1 MSLQGYSP
9 VERKVMPIFT
19 FLFCAMFT
27 FTGYPNGVITSNPDS
42 ANHYLTIIGVGDIMF
57 GTDFPNKGYLPPKND
72 CLPLIQPAIDVLQN
86 ADITFGNLEGCFLNE
101 GEVAKRCSDST
112 RCFAF
117 KMPEEYVHCLSL
129 AGFDV
134 VSLANNHI
142 GDFGEKG
149 RQTTMRLLD
158 SVGIQYGGLL
168 THPTAVFEKN
178 GLKIGFGAF
187 APNVGTCNINDIPGV
202 KRIVEGLKSQCDIVI
217 VSFHGG
223 AEGANHA
230 HVNRETEYFYGENR
244 SNVYEFARHAIDAG
258 ADVVFGHGPHVT
270 RAVDLY
276 KGRFIAYSLGNFCT
290 YGRFN
295 LKGINGIAPIVKL
308 YLEKNG
314 KFVKGEIV
322 PIIQP
327 GNGGVVM
334 DSQKQAIKAIQR
346 LTIGDFPESQ
356 LNISNDG
363 KITIKE

>member
-1 MSLQGYSP
+1 
-9 VERKVMPIFT
+9 
-19 FLFCAMFT
+19 
-27 FTGYPNGVITSNPDS
+27 
-42 ANHYLTIIGVGDIMF
+42 
-57 GTDFPNKGYLPPKND
+57 
-72 CLPLIQPAIDVLQN
+72 
-86 ADITFGNLEGCFLNE
+86 
-101 GEVAKRCSDST
+101 
-112 RCFAF
+112 
-117 KMPEEYVHCLSL
+117 
-129 AGFDV
+129 
-134 VSLANNHI
+134 
-142 GDFGEKG
+142 
-149 RQTTMRLLD
+149 LLD

-187 APNVGTCNINDIPGV
+187 APNVDTCNINDIPGV